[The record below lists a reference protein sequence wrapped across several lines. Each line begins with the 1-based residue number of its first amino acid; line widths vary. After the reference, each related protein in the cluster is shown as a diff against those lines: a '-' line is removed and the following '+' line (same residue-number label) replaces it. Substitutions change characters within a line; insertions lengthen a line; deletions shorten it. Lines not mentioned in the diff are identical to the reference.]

1 MKKSNSQLQNWQ
13 KISLV
18 PFFKT
23 SKKTFTGW
31 NLFKH
36 GVFPGLYFSAFEL
49 NTEINRVNLL
59 IQSKCMKIRTRKNS
73 VLGHFSRNVSHHHQ
87 QNMGIRI
94 FFISSAKLK
103 LAKNLAKTKQHSE
116 IELLLFGNYSLSSST
131 LSFKSNRSYFKNRTE
146 AKCICFNEVI

>member
-1 MKKSNSQLQNWQ
+1 
-13 KISLV
+13 
-18 PFFKT
+18 
-23 SKKTFTGW
+23 
-31 NLFKH
+31 
-36 GVFPGLYFSAFEL
+36 
-49 NTEINRVNLL
+49 
-59 IQSKCMKIRTRKNS
+59 MKIRTRKNS

-146 AKCICFNEVI
+146 AKCICFNEVIQLMTMKIKLKMKKNRSQRYQINRLRRRLGNKYMKCNVCLSIMMVICNI